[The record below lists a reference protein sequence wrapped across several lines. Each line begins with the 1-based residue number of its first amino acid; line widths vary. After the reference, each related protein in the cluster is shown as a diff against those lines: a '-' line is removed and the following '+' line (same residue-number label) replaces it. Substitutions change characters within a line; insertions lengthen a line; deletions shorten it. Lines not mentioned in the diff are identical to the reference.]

1 MPMRYKTVVED
12 FEDGLDS
19 GAAPSRFML
28 ITGNVT
34 LKPSSL
40 CQELEG
46 LKIYHFCPVPKWQ
59 VCYMPAKP
67 VWRRA
72 S

>member
-19 GAAPSRFML
+19 GADPSRLML

-46 LKIYHFCPVPKWQ
+46 LKIYHFYPVP
-59 VCYMPAKP
+59 
-67 VWRRA
+67 
-72 S
+72 